1 MKSRKF
7 VALGFCL
14 HFTLSNMTN
23 LNTTYSNRVLN
34 AAVIVAALGYFVD
47 IYDLLLFSI
56 VRVQSLKSLGFSG
69 QELTDKGILLLD
81 VQMIGMLLGGI
92 LWGVWGDKR
101 GRLTV
106 LFGSIFL
113 YSVANI
119 ANGMVNSIETYA
131 LWRFIA
137 GIGLAGELGAGITLV
152 TEILP
157 KEKRGYGTTIVAS
170 VGIMGAVAAGIIADN
185 FDWRTCYYI
194 GGGLGLLLLVLRI
207 GVSES
212 GMFAQAKQEAH
223 KRGDFLALFRN
234 KSRFLKY
241 LRFILIG
248 LPIWYAVGILI
259 TLSPEFAPLLGVT
272 GAVLA
277 GKSVMFCYAGMVV
290 GDVASGLLSQYL
302 KSRVKVLYIFWS
314 LSVLAIGAYF
324 SLNGLSVAQFYGVC
338 AFLGFS
344 VGSWVIFMT
353 SAAEQFGTNIRA
365 TVTTT
370 VPNFVRAS
378 VVPMTALFQILASFT
393 DIITA
398 AVMTGLLALIL
409 AAYAISTLH
418 ETFHEDLDYS
428 EEM

>member
-1 MKSRKF
+1 MQ
-7 VALGFCL
+7 
-14 HFTLSNMTN
+14 NMQPATN
-23 LNTTYSNRVLN
+23 TVSPRILN

-56 VRVQSLKSLGFSG
+56 VRVESLKSLGFSG
-69 QELTDKGILLLD
+69 QELTSKGILLLD
-81 VQMIGMLLGGI
+81 VQMAGMLIGGI
-92 LWGVWGDKR
+92 LWGVLGDKR

-119 ANGMVNSIETYA
+119 ANGTVETIESYA
-131 LWRFIA
+131 FWRFIA

-157 KEKRGYGTTIVAS
+157 KETRGYGTTIVAS

-194 GGGLGLLLLVLRI
+194 GGVLGLLLLLLRI
-207 GVSES
+207 GVVES
-212 GMFAQAKQEAH
+212 GMYAKVKDEKAQ
-223 KRGDFLALFRN
+223 RGDFLALFRN
-234 KSRFLKY
+234 LGRFLKY

-259 TLSPEFAPLLGVT
+259 TLSPEFAPLLGVQ
-272 GAVLA
+272 GAVKA
-277 GKSVMFCYAGMVV
+277 GRAVMYCYGGMVL
-290 GDVASGLLSQYL
+290 GDVVSGLLSQYL
-302 KSRVKVLYIFWS
+302 QSRIKVLYIFWG
-314 LSVLAIGAYF
+314 LSVLAMATYF
-324 SLNGLSVAQFYGVC
+324 SLHGLSVAQFYGVC
-338 AFLGFS
+338 AAVGFS

-378 VVPMTALFQILASFT
+378 VIPLTALFQFLTYGFGNMKLAA
-393 DIITA
+393 IITG
-398 AVMTGLLALIL
+398 MLALGL
-409 AAYAISTLH
+409 AVYAISTLQ
-418 ETFHEDLDYS
+418 ETYHRDLDYT